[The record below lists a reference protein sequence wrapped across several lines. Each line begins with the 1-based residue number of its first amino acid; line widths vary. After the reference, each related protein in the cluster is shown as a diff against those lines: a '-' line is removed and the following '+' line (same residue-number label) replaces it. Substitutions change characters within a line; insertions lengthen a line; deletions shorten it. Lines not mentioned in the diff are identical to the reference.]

1 MKLNYKRTIFIGMAF
16 LGILAFWQLYD
27 VIIPLIL
34 ENTFNLDKTITG
46 FVMSLDNI
54 LALILLPFFGALSDR
69 TSTPIGKRMPFI
81 LIGTIVAALG
91 LILIPYAA
99 NKSNFL
105 LFNIALAIVLL
116 ATAFYRSPA
125 IALMPDLTPKPL
137 RSKANAIINLVGT
150 LGAILSLI
158 FIKLLVPKTI
168 NPDYTNVF
176 IAVALVMIISLVI
189 LKTTINE
196 NKIAKEV
203 TGFEEDEI
211 VKNAGQKLP
220 KDVRRSFIFLL
231 ISIFLWF
238 AAYNSITTAFSRY
251 AIAMWDMKEGD
262 VAMALMIATIVAV
275 ISYIPAGAS
284 ATKIGRKKSII
295 IGIALVS
302 TTYFLGILL
311 KDFTFMTYISFA
323 IMGVGWAF
331 INVNSLPMVVEMSK
345 IGDIGKY
352 TGTYYTASM
361 SAQIMT
367 PILSGFLMQKFGY
380 SILFPYALVFS
391 ILSFISMT
399 QVKHGDSE
407 ALYADPLE
415 VFDIED

>member
-34 ENTFNLDKTITG
+34 ENTFKLNKTITG

-69 TSTPIGKRMPFI
+69 TSTPIGKRTPFI
-81 LIGTIVAALG
+81 LLGTIVAALG

-99 NKSNFL
+99 NKADFI

-158 FIKLLVPKTI
+158 FIKLLVSKSA
-168 NPDYTNVF
+168 NPDYTGVF
-176 IAVALVMIISLVI
+176 VAVALVMIVSLIVLI
-189 LKTTINE
+189 LTINE
-196 NKIAKEV
+196 NRLSKEI
-203 TGFEEDEI
+203 TGHEEIEI
-211 VKNAGQKLP
+211 INNAGQKLP
-220 KDVRRSFIFLL
+220 PDVKRSFIFLL

-251 AIAMWDMKEGD
+251 AIAMWGMKEGD
-262 VAMALMIATIVAV
+262 VALALMVATIVAV

-284 ATKIGRKKSII
+284 ATKLGRKKSII
-295 IGIALVS
+295 IGIFWVS
-302 TTYFLGILL
+302 VTYFLGILL
-311 KDFTFMTYISFA
+311 RNFSFITYISFA

-361 SAQIMT
+361 SAQIVT
-367 PILSGFLMQKFGY
+367 PIFSGFLMQNFGY
-380 SILFPYALVFS
+380 KVLFPYALIFS
-391 ILSFISMT
+391 ILSFITMI

-407 ALYADPLE
+407 AEYADPLE
-415 VFDIED
+415 LFDVED

>member
-34 ENTFNLDKTITG
+34 ENTFKLDKTVTG

-69 TSTPIGKRMPFI
+69 TSTPIGKRTPFI
-81 LIGTIVAALG
+81 LVGTIVAALG
-91 LILIPYAA
+91 LILIPYAT
-99 NKSNFL
+99 NKENFV
-105 LFNIALAIVLL
+105 LFNVALAIVLL

-125 IALMPDLTPKPL
+125 IALMPDLTPKSL

-150 LGAILSLI
+150 LGAILSLV
-158 FIKLLVPKTI
+158 FIKLLVPKVD

-176 IAVALVMIISLVI
+176 LAVAAVMIISLII
-189 LKTTINE
+189 LKLTINE
-196 NKIAKEV
+196 NKIAREI
-203 TGFEEDEI
+203 TGHEEIEI

-220 KDVRRSFIFLL
+220 DDVKRSFIFLL
-231 ISIFLWF
+231 MSIFLWF

-262 VAMALMIATIVAV
+262 VAMALMIATVVAV

-284 ATKIGRKKSII
+284 ATKFGRKKSII
-295 IGIALVS
+295 IGIFLVS
-302 TTYFLGILL
+302 ITYTLGIIL

-380 SILFPYALVFS
+380 GILFPYALVFS
-391 ILSFISMT
+391 ILSFVTMM
-399 QVKHGDSE
+399 QVRHGDSE
-407 ALYADPLE
+407 AKYADPLE
-415 VFDIED
+415 LFDVED